1 MTYHLQIVTPD
12 GKAYDGQ
19 AERLLVPAT
28 EGQMMV
34 LPQHVNF
41 VTTLGMGT
49 AKVTADGTE
58 RYGACIGGMLAVTD
72 GSVKVLATA
81 FEWADQIDT
90 ARAEVSKAHAEEL
103 LAKPDLDSRSRQDAQ
118 ERLKR
123 AQLRLKIAGK

>member
-1 MTYHLQIVTPD
+1 MTPD
-12 GKAYDGQ
+12 GKVFDGQ
-19 AERLLVPAT
+19 AERLLVPAS

-41 VTTLGMGT
+41 VTTLGIGA

-72 GSVKVLATA
+72 GSVKVLATS
-81 FEWADQIDT
+81 FEWADEIDT
-90 ARAEVSKAHAEEL
+90 ERAEASKVRAEEL
-103 LAKPDLDSRSRQDAQ
+103 LAKPDLDSQSRQDAQ